1 MSSKETQVDGV
12 EEDHVPQGSTLPFWK
27 QTELRKLYLMMV
39 FLFMGSTT
47 LGYDSSL
54 LNGLQTMDS
63 WQECKANQLDS
74 TLSVSLTLE
83 L

>member
-1 MSSKETQVDGV
+1 MTSKETDVDIS
-12 EEDHVPQGSTLPFWK
+12 EETHAPQGSTLPFWK

-54 LNGLQTMDS
+54 LNGLQTMGS
-63 WQECKANQLDS
+63 WQTCK
-74 TLSVSLTLE
+74 SLH
-83 L
+83 

>member
-1 MSSKETQVDGV
+1 MTSKETDIDVS
-12 EEDHVPQGSTLPFWK
+12 EETQAPQGSALPFWK

-54 LNGLQTMDS
+54 LNGLQTMGS
-63 WQECKANQLDS
+63 WQTCK
-74 TLSVSLTLE
+74 SLI
-83 L
+83 

>member
-1 MSSKETQVDGV
+1 MTSKETDVDISEGT
-12 EEDHVPQGSTLPFWK
+12 HAPKGSTLPFWK

-54 LNGLQTMDS
+54 LNGLQTMGS
-63 WQECKANQLDS
+63 WQKCKSFL
-74 TLSVSLTLE
+74 
-83 L
+83 